1 MLHYTYSV
9 VNKKYHFCKQYS
21 MMYSE
26 RGITIN
32 VKSIRKKL
40 KISSEEI
47 ADELGINR
55 QSLFYRLNG
64 KRDWKLPELIKLSQL
79 MKTVSDDDVLEI
91 ECGGT
96 WYDVKITSK

>member
-1 MLHYTYSV
+1 
-9 VNKKYHFCKQYS
+9 
-21 MMYSE
+21 MMDSE

-40 KISSEEI
+40 KISSVEL
-47 ADELGINR
+47 ADELGMKR
-55 QSLFYRLNG
+55 QSLFYRMNG
-64 KRDWKLPELIKLSQL
+64 KCDWKLPELIKLSQL